1 MLSSHDLA
9 LKSRSACPGVAK
21 STEML
26 FEIQLTF
33 RQIDWINGQ
42 NVLNGEKTGFLQYTL
57 YIPVHLILDYNS
69 IIRHKFEEMG
79 TFGTFGISLF
89 SVQCSRRINN

>member
-1 MLSSHDLA
+1 
-9 LKSRSACPGVAK
+9 
-21 STEML
+21 ML

-42 NVLNGEKTGFLQYTL
+42 NVLNGGKKLVSSNIHCI
-57 YIPVHLILDYNS
+57 YIIHPIFDYNS

-79 TFGTFGISLF
+79 TFGTYF
-89 SVQCSRRINN
+89 SFRINARVE